1 MQTEQMKSFHLDG
14 VHAGKTYDGTY
25 TPPSISINSVGS
37 LTNTNFLPSQE
48 SHQTGTI
55 AKSTCP
61 TFQILATHHDAA
73 IQ

>member
-1 MQTEQMKSFHLDG
+1 MKSFHLDG
-14 VHAGKTYDGTY
+14 VPAGKTYDGTY

-37 LTNTNFLPSQE
+37 LTNTIFLPSQE
-48 SHQTGTI
+48 FNLPHQTGTI

-61 TFQILATHHDAA
+61 KFQILATYHDAA